1 MSHFDYTRV
10 NEAVTSAIFSGALQ
24 IPIWLINVE
33 EGLKIVSILLSII
46 AAGISIYKSLQVK
59 REKKKNKH

>member
-1 MSHFDYTRV
+1 MSHFYYTRV

-46 AAGISIYKSLQVK
+46 AAGISIYKSLQIK
-59 REKKKNKH
+59 RDKKNKH